1 MYCQF
6 RLDIVFII
14 FLEYSLSNEGSNV
27 EITEV
32 KVKLLDA
39 PMDKE
44 RLLAFCSI
52 TIDNSFVIRDLKIIQ
67 GVNGLFVAMPSRKIM
82 VRCPYCGFKNHI
94 RAKYCNECGKGIQSD
109 KDKSTKIHA
118 DIAHPIHSE
127 CRDLIQ
133 NKVLEAY
140 HAEKAN
146 PTPQTQTDD
155 TDI

>member
-1 MYCQF
+1 M
-6 RLDIVFII
+6 
-14 FLEYSLSNEGSNV
+14 
-27 EITEV
+27 T
-32 KVKLLDA
+32 
-39 PMDKE
+39 
-44 RLLAFCSI
+44 
-52 TIDNSFVIRDLKIIQ
+52 KIIQ
-67 GVNGLFVAMPSRKIM
+67 GVFGLFVAKSPIM
-82 VRCPYCGFKNHI
+82 VVIYCGFKNHI